1 MTQSP
6 RILAGLAVALW
17 PASAWAHPG
26 HGQGGFASGLL
37 HPLTGIDHLVAMLLV
52 GIGAGL
58 LIERGG
64 RYLPV
69 SFLAAMLLGFAAS
82 ATLPLVGLIEPVI
95 ILSLVVLGATA
106 ALRLEVPRS
115 LAILAIAIFGYAHGA
130 AHGIETP
137 VGAAPAVFA
146 AGFLFSSLGLQ
157 LLGCWLARLV
167 PVAALRAI
175 GAAGVGL
182 GVFLAS
188 AA

>member
-1 MTQSP
+1 MKPTL
-6 RILAGLAVALW
+6 RILASLAAILY
-17 PASAWAHPG
+17 PAGAWAHPG
-26 HGQGGFASGLL
+26 HEQGGFGYGFL

-58 LIERGG
+58 LMERGG

-82 ATLPLVGLIEPVI
+82 AALPLAGLVEPVI
-95 ILSLVVLGATA
+95 ILSLVVLGAAA
-106 ALRLEVPRS
+106 ALRLKVPLS
-115 LAILAIAIFGYAHGA
+115 LAILGTAIFGYAHGA

-167 PVAALRAI
+167 PAVALRAI
-175 GAAGVGL
+175 GTAGAGL
-182 GVFLAS
+182 GVFLAGTI
-188 AA
+188 